1 MTGSRRRRRGGTCH
15 SVVGEGGQRWESQE
29 EKKEGSRK
37 TSEIGGMKETDETSP
52 PSIDEQPNDPHTH
65 TTHDLRHRDAST
77 SQPIR
82 TFPLTLP
89 AFILSGSCP
98 ESVPPDTEVR

>member
-37 TSEIGGMKETDETSP
+37 MSEIRGRKETDETSP
-52 PSIDEQPNDPHTH
+52 PSIDEQPNDPHTRR
-65 TTHDLRHRDAST
+65 TTSVIETHPPHN
-77 SQPIR
+77 
-82 TFPLTLP
+82 
-89 AFILSGSCP
+89 LS
-98 ESVPPDTEVR
+98 EHFH